1 MTKANPNIIKLN
13 IIATIL
19 TLICISCTVNPIDP
33 KVNDYTNSKENT
45 ENSENAS
52 KDFTS
57 SNQKSTKE
65 TIISK
70 LKEFGKKI
78 EAQKI
83 EETKKVG
90 TLTKSNLADNIG
102 VYPVSYDKKAIE
114 KLKKTLKTPLI
125 TIDEKIQ
132 EAEKLQIEQIIQSS
146 LNYDTTKIKNLE
158 EILKTLKNG
167 NTDEENVIR
176 SLLYSKALGIQ
187 QQIDNHLE
195 LIKEDKLNTLSE
207 EILKKILIHVEF
219 DLTLKE
225 KFKTTLK
232 KTVNEVY
239 KKIQYSENNE
249 KKDYVLEH
257 IINNFQIFDYFTY
270 DAKSKQEKFNE
281 LKSII

>member
-13 IIATIL
+13 LIATIL

-45 ENSENAS
+45 ENPKNTSGE
-52 KDFTS
+52 FTS

-83 EETKKVG
+83 EETNKVG
-90 TLTKSNLADNIG
+90 TLDKNNLADNIG
-102 VYPVSYDKKAIE
+102 VYPVSYDKEAIE
-114 KLKKTLKTPLI
+114 KLKQTLKTPLI
-125 TIDEKIQ
+125 TIDEETQKT
-132 EAEKLQIEQIIQSS
+132 EKLQIERIIQSS
-146 LNYDTTKIKNLE
+146 LNYDTIKIKNLE
-158 EILKTLKNG
+158 EILKTLKDG
-167 NTDEENVIR
+167 NIDEENVIR

-187 QQIDNHLE
+187 KQIDNHLG
-195 LIKEDKLNTLSE
+195 LIKGDKLNALSE
-207 EILKKILIHVEF
+207 ETLKRILIHVEF

-225 KFKTTLK
+225 KFKKTLE

-239 KKIQYSENNE
+239 KEIQHSENTE
-249 KKDYVLEH
+249 KKYYVLEH